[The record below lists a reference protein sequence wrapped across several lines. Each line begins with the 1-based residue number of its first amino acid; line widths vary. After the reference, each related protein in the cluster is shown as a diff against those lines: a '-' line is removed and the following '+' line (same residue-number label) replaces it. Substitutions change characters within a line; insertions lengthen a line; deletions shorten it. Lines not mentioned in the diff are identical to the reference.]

1 MKIRYFLLLLLVVGL
16 LFSCSKNSDTAP
28 PKGLRVEINSP
39 VIYSDFFDELLVTVY
54 DADDNDVTS
63 SSQVL
68 IDNNPITGNR
78 FKAGDTKTFSVKAK
92 FNGIET
98 DAVSFKAIRHEVNN
112 FSKKVIMEEFAGM
125 WCSFCTRFTYL
136 IDTMVRSNNKII
148 PLQVHSGDILEYT
161 FVQQMRNKFGV
172 GSFPFGYLN
181 RGQIWDESM
190 SMVQGL
196 LNSRTKLGLAIN
208 STINNNIVN
217 ATAKVKFDVTTSES
231 LSIVAVLLEDSLIYP
246 QSNFYNT
253 TFDSPFYGLGDPIQ
267 NYRHNNVL
275 RVAATDIFG
284 DVIPTAAQKKGETWE
299 KVFSFNASG
308 YNLANSKIVA
318 YVQYTQNNVSRWGVL
333 NAQVVKA
340 GNNIG
345 FD

>member
-1 MKIRYFLLLLLVVGL
+1 MNLSGFYILCSMFLFML
-16 LFSCSKNSDTAP
+16 SCSKGNENAP
-28 PKGLRVEINSP
+28 PKELRVTLNNT
-39 VIYSDFFDELLVTVY
+39 VIYSDLLDELVVTVL
-54 DADDNDVTS
+54 DADNNDITS
-63 SSQVL
+63 SSRIL
-68 IDNNPITGNR
+68 IDNSPINGNR
-78 FKAGDTKTFSVKAK
+78 FKTADIKTFSVKADI
-92 FNGIET
+92 NGKES
-98 DAVSFKAIRHEVNN
+98 DPVSFKSIRHEINN
-112 FSKKVIMEEFAGM
+112 FSKKVIMEEFAGT

-148 PLQVHSGDILEYT
+148 PVQVHSGDVFEYG
-161 FVQQMRNKFGV
+161 FVQQMRSKFGV

-208 STINNNIVN
+208 STINNNIAS
-217 ATAKVKFDVTTSES
+217 ATVKVKFDVTTSES
-231 LSIVAVLLEDSLIYP
+231 LSIVVVLLEDSLIYP

-275 RVAATDIFG
+275 RAAATDIFG
-284 DVIPTAAQKKGETWE
+284 DVIPITVQKKGETWE
-299 KVFSFNASG
+299 KSYSLNASG
-308 YNLANSKIVA
+308 YNLANCKIVA

-333 NAQVVKA
+333 NAQIVKA
-340 GNNIG
+340 GSNIAI
-345 FD
+345 D

>member
-1 MKIRYFLLLLLVVGL
+1 MKNRYFLLLLSLSGL
-16 LFSCSKNSDTAP
+16 LFSCSKNNDSSP
-28 PKGLRVEINSP
+28 PKELRVEINSP
-39 VIYSDFFDELLVTVY
+39 VIYSDFFDELVVTVY
-54 DADDNDVTS
+54 DADNNDVTA

-92 FNGIET
+92 LNGKET
-98 DAVSFKAIRHEVNN
+98 DAVSFKAIRHEINN
-112 FSKKVIMEEFAGM
+112 FSKKIIMEEFAGM

-148 PLQVHSGDILEYT
+148 PIQAHSGDILEYA
-161 FVQQMRNKFGV
+161 FVPQMRAKFGV

-190 SMVQGL
+190 SMVQGI

-208 STINNNIVN
+208 TIINGNTVN
-217 ATAKVKFDVTTSES
+217 ATVKVKFDVTTSES
-231 LSIVAVLLEDSLIYP
+231 LSIVVVLLEDSLIYS

-253 TFDSPFYGLGDPIQ
+253 NFDSPFYGLGDPIQ
-267 NYRHNNVL
+267 DYRHNNVL

-284 DVIPTAAQKKGETWE
+284 DVIPTAVQKKNESWE
-299 KVFSFNASG
+299 KSYTLNATN
-308 YNLANSKIVA
+308 YNLSNCKIVA

-340 GNNIG
+340 GNSIG